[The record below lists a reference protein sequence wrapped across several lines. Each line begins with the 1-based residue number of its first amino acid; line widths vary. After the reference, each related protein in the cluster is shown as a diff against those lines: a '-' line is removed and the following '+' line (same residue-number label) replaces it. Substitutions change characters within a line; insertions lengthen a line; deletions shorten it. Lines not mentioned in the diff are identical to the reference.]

1 MTRYNYSMSQNY
13 LKSLPKQVHTPY
25 ILEKCW
31 IVKKKEIVMVIK
43 YNGSSGNVAHVGGKT
58 DFDWKINFAF
68 DDDVYLNNCLTPFS
82 LHLCVSYFDQPSTSN
97 TMEISGNGRR
107 KVYISNFHKSCF
119 YQKCRKNVYLCVS
132 LWSKANLSSGCKSI
146 FKVLIS
152 LKLSR
157 WTHLH
162 EKLLDY
168 CMSR

>member
-1 MTRYNYSMSQNY
+1 MQFSWNEWIHLRGWIHIFKTGNKSMTRYNYSMSQNY

-82 LHLCVSYFDQPSTSN
+82 LHMCVSYFDQPSTSN

-119 YQKCRKNVYLCVS
+119 YQKCRKKCIFMCFFMIE
-132 LWSKANLSSGCKSI
+132 GKS
-146 FKVLIS
+146 FFGL
-152 LKLSR
+152 
-157 WTHLH
+157 
-162 EKLLDY
+162 
-168 CMSR
+168 